1 MFTVLCKLYCGRY
14 LTPGQLQ
21 LVQVPG
27 ESEFSSLLTAAQC
40 VRCSGLAHIP
50 PPHTSYIISLNIII
64 IILQ

>member
-1 MFTVLCKLYCGRY
+1 MIYVMFTVLCKLYCGRY

-27 ESEFSSLLTAAQC
+27 ESDFSTLLTAAQC

-50 PPHTSYIISLNIII
+50 PPHLRSHNII